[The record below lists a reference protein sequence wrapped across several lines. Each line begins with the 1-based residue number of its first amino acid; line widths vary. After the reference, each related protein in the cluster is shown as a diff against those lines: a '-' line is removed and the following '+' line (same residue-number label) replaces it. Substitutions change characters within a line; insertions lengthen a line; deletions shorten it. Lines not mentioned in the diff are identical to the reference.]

1 MTNNNHNQETITQIE
16 GIRNLTNDSEKIDVL
31 ISVVRDLYS
40 NMMTMNDLL
49 TKTIEQAS
57 VISSSMNTA
66 LKIIQEGFKKADK
79 RLNDIEKRY

>member
-40 NMMTMNDLL
+40 NIMTMNDLL

-66 LKIIQEGFKKADK
+66 LNILQEGFKKADK